1 MQNLFFCK
9 TFCKKRGEKYIYTVL
24 RPPRRIL
31 RHKKNTMS
39 RQFLQL
45 RNMVFFIL
53 LYDPDHIPA
62 DVRQAHR
69 AAQAHRVGQLG
80 TQLFHIGSHAVGT
93 AAVHSCHKGACRL
106 S

>member
-9 TFCKKRGEKYIYTVL
+9 TFCKKRGKKYIYAVL

-53 LYDPDHIPA
+53 FYFTTLTISRLMSARLAAP
-62 DVRQAHR
+62 HR
-69 AAQAHRVGQLG
+69 RIVSANSAPSFS
-80 TQLFHIGSHAVGT
+80 T
-93 AAVHSCHKGACRL
+93 
-106 S
+106 